1 MIETR
6 FLDSVGANSNLSSD
20 ALARPFSLASSAH
33 HAGQTGLFGPFEAG
47 QYPIT
52 PLFTYSSQTLGPLK
66 STFQV
71 EPYKWFSRLRTVT
84 EKQRQNRRLTGIAEE
99 FTGKN

>member
-6 FLDSVGANSNLSSD
+6 FLDSAGANSNLSSD

-52 PLFTYSSQTLGPLK
+52 PLFTYSSQTLEPLK
-66 STFQV
+66 STLQV
-71 EPYKWFSRLRTVT
+71 EPYKSFSRLQAVA
-84 EKQRQNRRLTGIAEE
+84 EKQRRNRRLIRMVEE